1 MLLRD
6 HYGVYEWRRTTR
18 ISRRRYDLQGQKSK
32 VKVAR
37 SCDQSQP
44 SRPNA
49 VPMSLVAGGGILCW
63 PNPAVTLCIKFCD
76 FFLIHA
82 RRPCPPPPPRLKI
95 WQRHRIIT
103 NCSLKFFKALNAIV
117 SIKSWAVRI
126 RSVCS
131 EFDTY

>member
-1 MLLRD
+1 M
-6 HYGVYEWRRTTR
+6 VYTNGGGRPA
-18 ISRRRYDLQGQKSK
+18 SAACRRYDLQGQKSK

-82 RRPCPPPPPRLKI
+82 RRPCPHGSKSGNA
-95 WQRHRIIT
+95 T
-103 NCSLKFFKALNAIV
+103 ALLQTV
-117 SIKSWAVRI
+117 L
-126 RSVCS
+126 
-131 EFDTY
+131 